1 MSTFDIRG
9 ETMKSKTF
17 SWMNN
22 HLNFFMIA
30 ILLLWIKTYVAYNLE
45 FSLGIENSM
54 QKFLLLL
61 NPASSII
68 LFLGLALFFKGKKAF
83 KWMIIID
90 FLLSFYL
97 YANIVYYRFY
107 TDFITLP
114 TLTQTSNFGDLG
126 QSVLALLNP
135 YDIMYFLDTIILF
148 LLVVTKVIK
157 PTAVKVKMRTRVM
170 VLAAAV
176 TLFAVNLGLAEV
188 DRPQLLKRT
197 FDRNY
202 IVKYLG
208 MYNFAIYDAIQSTG
222 ASAQRAMADTDDITE
237 VTNYTN
243 AMYAEPNPKY
253 FGAAKGKNVIY
264 IHLESIQDFIID
276 YKLNGEEVT
285 PFLNSLSK
293 DQNTFYFDN
302 FFHQTGQG
310 KTADA
315 EFMLDNSLFGLPQG
329 AAFSTKGRNTYQAQ
343 PAILGQLGYT
353 SAVFH
358 GNTRSFWNR
367 DEIYKSFGF
376 DKFYDLTHY
385 TADENEVVNY
395 GLLDKPFFKQSMP
408 MLESLSQPFY
418 AKFITV
424 TNHFPFPLD
433 QELAT
438 IEPHTTGDS
447 SVDNYFQTVRYADEA
462 LKEFFDYLKESGL
475 YENSMIVMYGDH
487 YGISENHKKA
497 MSTVLGTEVGDF
509 ENAQLQRVPLF
520 IHIPG
525 VEGGNM
531 HQYGGQI
538 DVLPTVLHLLGV
550 DTKGY
555 VQLGTDLFSEDHQTI
570 VPFRN
575 GDFVTEKVTAL
586 NGKYYDTT
594 TGEML
599 EANDEIKQNEQ
610 IVQMKLK
617 MSDKIVNQDLLRFYT
632 PEGFELIDPSDYDYT
647 NRSTSSNEDQNTK

>member
-1 MSTFDIRG
+1 
-9 ETMKSKTF
+9 MKSKSF
-17 SWMNN
+17 SWINN

-54 QKFLLLL
+54 QKFLLFL

-68 LFLGLALFFKGKKAF
+68 LFLALALFFKGKKAF
-83 KWMIIID
+83 KWMLIID
-90 FLLSFYL
+90 LLLSFYL

-126 QSVLALLNP
+126 QSILALLSP
-135 YDIMYFLDTIILF
+135 TDILYFLDTIILF

-157 PTAVKVKMRTRVM
+157 PTTVKVKMRTRVM
-170 VLAAAV
+170 ILTAAV
-176 TLFAVNLGLAEV
+176 TLFAVNLGLAEI

-243 AMYAEPNPKY
+243 AIYAEPNPKY
-253 FGAAKGKNVIY
+253 FGIAKEKNVIY
-264 IHLESIQDFIID
+264 IHLESIQNFIID
-276 YKLNGEEVT
+276 YKLRGEEVT
-285 PFLNSLSK
+285 PFLNSLAK

-315 EFMLDNSLFGLPQG
+315 EFMLENSLFGLPQG
-329 AAFSTKGRNTYQAQ
+329 AAFSTKGRNTYEAQ

-367 DEIYKSFGF
+367 DEIYKSFGI
-376 DKFYDLTHY
+376 DKFFDLTHY
-385 TADENEVVNY
+385 TANENEVVNY

-424 TNHFPFPLD
+424 TNHFPFPLA

-438 IEPHTTGDS
+438 IEPHTTGDT

-475 YENSMIVMYGDH
+475 YDNSMIVMYGDH

-497 MSTVLGTEVGDF
+497 MSTVLGTKVGAF

-538 DVLPTVLHLLGV
+538 DLLPTVLHLLGV

-555 VQLGTDLFSEDHQTI
+555 VQLGTDLFSKDHQTI

-575 GDFVTEKVTAL
+575 GDFVTDKVTAL
-586 NGKYYDTT
+586 NGKYYDTA
-594 TGEML
+594 TGEPL
-599 EANDEIKQNEQ
+599 EANEEIKQDEK
-610 IVQMKLK
+610 IVQMKLE

-632 PEGFELIDPSDYDYT
+632 PKGFETVNPSDYDYT
-647 NRSTSSNEDQNTK
+647 NRSASSNEDQNTK